1 MALNNRK
8 KPEDAMVAQ
17 AADGLWLRLP
27 DEIKVRLYRFLVDNS
42 SGNVQLNIQEG
53 QIRKLVIEEH
63 IRG

>member
-1 MALNNRK
+1 MALSNHK